1 MKVYHQ
7 QKCDKKNKLD
17 HLKNIISDL
26 ESNKAENIISM
37 DVSKKTSIANFMVFA
52 TGTSNRHVN
61 ALSQS
66 IYRNLKK
73 SGFKGASIEGDNST
87 GWIVLDC
94 GDIVVHIFKK
104 EIREFYNLEKM
115 WSINLE
121 SYTE

>member
-7 QKCDKKNKLD
+7 QKFDKKNKLN

>member
-1 MKVYHQ
+1 M
-7 QKCDKKNKLD
+7 D

>member
-26 ESNKAENIISM
+26 ESNKAENVISM

>member
-1 MKVYHQ
+1 M
-7 QKCDKKNKLD
+7 D

-37 DVSKKTSIANFMVFA
+37 NVSKKTSIANFMVFA

-73 SGFKGASIEGDNST
+73 SGFEGASIEGNNGT

>member
-1 MKVYHQ
+1 M
-7 QKCDKKNKLD
+7 D

-73 SGFKGASIEGDNST
+73 SGFKGASIEGDNSK
-87 GWIVLDC
+87 GWIVLDW
-94 GDIVVHIFKK
+94 GYIVVHIFKK

-121 SYTE
+121 SYTEWK